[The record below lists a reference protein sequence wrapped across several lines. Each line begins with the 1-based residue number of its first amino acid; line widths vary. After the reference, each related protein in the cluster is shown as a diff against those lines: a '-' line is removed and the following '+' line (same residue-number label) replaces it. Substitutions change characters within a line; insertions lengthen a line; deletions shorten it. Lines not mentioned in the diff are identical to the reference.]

1 MSVRNRNNAFRLS
14 AQNTE
19 ARTAV
24 KGTPSPFA
32 RVINSLE
39 LTYVATHMVPP
50 VVLHCLNILTLGQ
63 YSLAGWYAAHQLM
76 MTVLSFMSPY
86 IPLTRYQQ
94 YTLRLPFNIMITL
107 FWWKLVGF
115 ANLTLTSE
123 SATVGTAVGFVSSV
137 LWVGG
142 PKLFAVAYQ
151 SKRRA
156 WNPYSR
162 HEGRTAHSIV
172 LVRLLNSTIFTS
184 FFEEVYDRG
193 FLYRVFYN
201 ICSGWQFTSFAAVP
215 LNVVGVLALSITTVC
230 FGAGHTRFAFEPF
243 LGMLFALGMHGLVF
257 HFDSLGP
264 AVLAHAVCNLL
275 LGLWVILVQDWM
287 FW

>member
-1 MSVRNRNNAFRLS
+1 MSIRNRNNTFRQS
-14 AQNTE
+14 VQAE
-19 ARTAV
+19 APAA
-24 KGTPSPFA
+24 KAPASPFA
-32 RVINSLE
+32 QLVNSLE

-50 VVLHCLNILTLGQ
+50 VLLHCVNILTLGQ

-76 MTVLSFMSPY
+76 MTILSFMSPY

-94 YTLRLPFNIMITL
+94 YTLRVPFNILITL

-115 ANLTLTSE
+115 TDMSLTVQ
-123 SATVGTAVGFVSSV
+123 SATIGTIVGVISTV

-142 PKLFAVAYQ
+142 PKLIQFGYK

-162 HEGRTAHSIV
+162 HEGSTAHAIV
-172 LVRLLNSTIFTS
+172 ALRLFNSSTFTS
-184 FFEEVYDRG
+184 FFEEIYDRG

-201 ICSGWQFTSFAAVP
+201 ICSGWQFTSFAAIP
-215 LNVVGVLALSITTVC
+215 LNKVGVLALVITTVC
-230 FGAGHTRFAFEPF
+230 FGAGHTRFALEPF
-243 LGMLFALGMHGLVF
+243 LGMLCALGMHGLVF
-257 HFDSLGP
+257 HFNSLGP
-264 AVLAHAVCNLL
+264 AVLAHAVCNFL
-275 LGLWVILVQDWM
+275 LGMWVIIAQDWI